1 MYDLVIRNGCL
12 IDGSGGEPFPADL
25 AVRDGKIAA
34 IGENL
39 GPAERII
46 DAAGRVVTP
55 GFIDIHRHADGAVF
69 RPDFGK
75 LELKQ
80 GLTTIISGNC
90 GLSAA
95 PIDGAYR
102 QAVLDYLH
110 PITGA
115 MGAET
120 PTASMAD
127 YLERAQCAQPAIH
140 VGMLVGAGTARAAV
154 AGYACEHMDEDQT
167 AQV

>member
-12 IDGSGGEPFPADL
+12 IDGSGGEPFTADL

-46 DAAGRVVTP
+46 DAAGRMVTP

-127 YLERAQCAQPAIH
+127 YLEGAQCAQPAIH
-140 VGMLVGAGTARAAV
+140 VGMLGGAGTARAAG
-154 AGYACEHMDEDQT
+154 AG
-167 AQV
+167 